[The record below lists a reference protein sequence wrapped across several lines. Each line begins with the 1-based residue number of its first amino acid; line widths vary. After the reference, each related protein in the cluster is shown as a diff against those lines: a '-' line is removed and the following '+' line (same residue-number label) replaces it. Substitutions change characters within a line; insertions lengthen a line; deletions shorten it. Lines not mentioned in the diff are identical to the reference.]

1 MSEKDPRENNVPE
14 MAVNDLGRTKDGAV
28 VVEEAARTVLLTEDE
43 TVVIDKA
50 PEPPPAHSNRPRKVY
65 GGMWGTTEIMVF
77 GLTLLSLV
85 GLLAFYLAYVRPS
98 ATDLENSR
106 AEAQS
111 LEADLISARA
121 NFGDISNI
129 ETRVAQLASSVD
141 QFETYL
147 PPAANGRTAIYQRL
161 NGLIHAY
168 GLVNTSGPTYAPLEP
183 TTVEQRNQSE
193 EERGRGRFRSL
204 FPGVY
209 MTMTVEGPYHN
220 IRGFIREIETGNEFV
235 VISSVE
241 LAPSESTLGTS
252 SSSGS
257 SANEQN
263 VVIDPVTG
271 MPVQTQPN
279 QSVPQERRGRTL
291 GERVAL
297 RLEMAAYFRRND
309 MNSVNGSAADGNS
322 ETAEE
327 N

>member
-1 MSEKDPRENNVPE
+1 MSEKDLGENNVAE

-28 VVEEAARTVLLTEDE
+28 VVEEANRTVLLTEDE
-43 TVVIDKA
+43 TVIIEKA
-50 PEPPPAHSNRPRKVY
+50 SEPPPAHSNRPRKVY
-65 GGMWGTTEIMVF
+65 GGMWGPVQLAVF
-77 GLTLLSLV
+77 GVALLSLV
-85 GLLAFYLAYVRPS
+85 GLLAFYLMYVRPS
-98 ATDLENSR
+98 AADLENSR
-106 AEAQS
+106 SEAQR
-111 LEADLISARA
+111 LEADLISART

-161 NGLIHAY
+161 NGLMHAY

-209 MTMTVEGPYHN
+209 MTMTVEGPYQN
-220 IRGFIREIETGNEFV
+220 IRGFIRALETGNEFV

-241 LAPSESTLGTS
+241 LAPSESTIGTGQR
-252 SSSGS
+252 SGG
-257 SANEQN
+257 SANDQN

-271 MPVQTQPN
+271 MPAQTQPN
-279 QSVPQERRGRTL
+279 QSAPQERRGRTL

-297 RLEMAAYFRRND
+297 RLEMAAYFRRHD
-309 MNSVNGSAADGNS
+309 MNPVNGSATEGDPGTD
-322 ETAEE
+322 E
-327 N
+327 